1 MGKNRHLML
10 SVIAGSALLG
20 CSMAMAADAVDTAE
34 SKPAENLSAPV
45 DERPGPLGL
54 IVNGASSGINTDYLE
69 QSALTAIEASG
80 IFSAIDN
87 SKAAE
92 VIMPM
97 IGAKGVFPG
106 AALSGDAPYVLKIRV
121 IKVDAPSFAIRMT
134 VGMKVVWTLYRTI
147 DKATLLHEVISS
159 TYTGAAF
166 EGGLIGANRVRA
178 GTEGAARENVRLGM
192 EFLEAFNFEQEPLGF
207 EQEAL
212 GTEQE
217 SEDSE

>member
-1 MGKNRHLML
+1 MGKNRRLIL
-10 SVIAGSALLG
+10 SIIAGSALTG
-20 CSMAMAADAVDTAE
+20 CSVAMASDTVDAAE
-34 SKPAENLSAPV
+34 SMAAENLTASI
-45 DERPGPLGL
+45 DETPGPLGL

-69 QSALTAIEASG
+69 QTALEAIEASD
-80 IFSAIDN
+80 IFSSIDN

-106 AALSGDAPYVLKIRV
+106 AALSGDAAYVLKIRV

-192 EFLEAFNFEQEPLGF
+192 EFLEALNFEQEPLGF
-207 EQEAL
+207 EMEATGSGQEPM
-212 GTEQE
+212 
-217 SEDSE
+217 DSK